1 MKKNKLKIYY
11 NFINNI
17 MRKSLCV
24 VWVFHKP
31 GPKAEKSPF
40 DRAQRDRETK
50 SKNPT
55 NLTNTL
61 NCC

>member
-1 MKKNKLKIYY
+1 
-11 NFINNI
+11 
-17 MRKSLCV
+17 MRKNLCV

-31 GPKAEKSPF
+31 GPKSEKSPF
-40 DRAQRDRETK
+40 DRAQRDRGTK

-61 NCC
+61 NCY